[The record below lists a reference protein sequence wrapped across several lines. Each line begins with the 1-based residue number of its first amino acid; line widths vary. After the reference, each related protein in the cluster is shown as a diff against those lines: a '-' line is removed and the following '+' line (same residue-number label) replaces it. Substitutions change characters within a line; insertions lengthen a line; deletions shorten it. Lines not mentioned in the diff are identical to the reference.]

1 MNKPKSLW
9 ISGLVAATFTPLD
22 EDRSINLDMIPAIVE
37 HLMGDGINALYVC
50 GSTGEGPSL
59 TLDERKLVSQAYG
72 EAIAGRVPLIVQVG
86 HNSLSAAQQLAE
98 HAAKIGAQAI
108 SAIPPL
114 YFKPHNLDVLI
125 QCLME
130 ISAGAPELPFYYYHI
145 PRLTGIYIDVVD
157 LLHSSANRF
166 PQLLGIKYSDFKIYQ
181 LQACLAVNDGR
192 YNMLFGSDEMLLSGL
207 SGGAHG
213 AIGTSY
219 NFAAPLYNRI
229 TAAFEGGYI
238 AEAQKLQ
245 GFSVKM
251 IQTINQ
257 YSRGSSNLAPMK
269 AVMMMIGLDCGP
281 MRLPMVDLTQG
292 EASTLE
298 SDLRGIGFFDWG
310 RN

>member
-166 PQLLGIKYSDFKIYQ
+166 PQLLGI
-181 LQACLAVNDGR
+181 
-192 YNMLFGSDEMLLSGL
+192 
-207 SGGAHG
+207 
-213 AIGTSY
+213 
-219 NFAAPLYNRI
+219 
-229 TAAFEGGYI
+229 
-238 AEAQKLQ
+238 
-245 GFSVKM
+245 
-251 IQTINQ
+251 
-257 YSRGSSNLAPMK
+257 
-269 AVMMMIGLDCGP
+269 
-281 MRLPMVDLTQG
+281 
-292 EASTLE
+292 
-298 SDLRGIGFFDWG
+298 
-310 RN
+310 

>member
-1 MNKPKSLW
+1 
-9 ISGLVAATFTPLD
+9 
-22 EDRSINLDMIPAIVE
+22 
-37 HLMGDGINALYVC
+37 
-50 GSTGEGPSL
+50 
-59 TLDERKLVSQAYG
+59 
-72 EAIAGRVPLIVQVG
+72 
-86 HNSLSAAQQLAE
+86 
-98 HAAKIGAQAI
+98 
-108 SAIPPL
+108 
-114 YFKPHNLDVLI
+114 
-125 QCLME
+125 
-130 ISAGAPELPFYYYHI
+130 
-145 PRLTGIYIDVVD
+145 
-157 LLHSSANRF
+157 
-166 PQLLGIKYSDFKIYQ
+166 
-181 LQACLAVNDGR
+181 
-192 YNMLFGSDEMLLSGL
+192 
-207 SGGAHG
+207 
-213 AIGTSY
+213 SY